1 MAGYSKTP
9 LVKKIGIKEGFRIML
24 INVPSN
30 YFNMLEGLP
39 DQVEQ
44 SDYQVDFIHFFTN
57 DAAEV
62 MSSLKKFMSTIVSN
76 GMIWVSWYK
85 KKSGKQKDVDEN
97 LIRNVAISLGL
108 VDIKVCAV
116 DNEWSGL
123 KLVIRKENR

>member
-76 GMIWVSWYK
+76 GMIWYPGIKRNRGSKRMWMK
-85 KKSGKQKDVDEN
+85 TLSGM
-97 LIRNVAISLGL
+97 
-108 VDIKVCAV
+108 
-116 DNEWSGL
+116 
-123 KLVIRKENR
+123 